1 MKKIDYE
8 KQLLNLDKK
17 TVALLKNVYKN
28 LNRVSDGVDENNRV
42 QDKWVKLD
50 RAKWTTMYRDYRE
63 ILKRNFKIT
72 DNFCIQV
79 ADNKILRSEISFLTK
94 ELKNYVPE
102 HTLFQENNTTQTE
115 EEDVEEDSTDHQEQL
130 ELDFGEA
137 CFDDTK
143 H

>member
-8 KQLLNLDKK
+8 KQFLNLAKK
-17 TVALLKNVYKN
+17 TAELVKSVDEDLI
-28 LNRVSDGVDENNRV
+28 RVSDGLEENNQV

-63 ILKRNFKIT
+63 MLKKNFKMT
-72 DNFCIQV
+72 DHFCMQV
-79 ADNKILRSEISFLTK
+79 ADNKILRLKNAFLTK
-94 ELKNYVPE
+94 ELRSYVPE

-115 EEDVEEDSTDHQEQL
+115 EEDVEEDAAEHQEQL

>member
-17 TVALLKNVYKN
+17 TVALLKNVYEN
-28 LNRVSDGVDENNRV
+28 LNRVSDGVDESNRI
-42 QDKWVKLD
+42 QDKWGKLE
-50 RAKWTTMYRDYRE
+50 RAKWKTMYRDYRE

-79 ADNKILRSEISFLTK
+79 ADNKILRSEIAFLTK

-115 EEDVEEDSTDHQEQL
+115 EEDVEEDAAEHQEQL

>member
-8 KQLLNLDKK
+8 KQFLNLAKK
-17 TVALLKNVYKN
+17 TAELVKGVDEDLI
-28 LNRVSDGVDENNRV
+28 RVSDGLEKNNQI

-79 ADNKILRSEISFLTK
+79 ADNKILRSEIAFLTK

-102 HTLFQENNTTQTE
+102 HTLFQENNTATTE
-115 EEDVEEDSTDHQEQL
+115 EEDVEEDTSDHQEQL
-130 ELDFGEA
+130 ELDFGKA